1 MPLTALALAL
11 APPAPPPAAA
21 NDIAGNWRI
30 QNKKVVVRIGPCGDS
45 WCGKVTKILVPLPY
59 RKSHDLNNPD
69 PNLRGRSIIGISIL
83 SKLERD
89 DDEWRG
95 EIYDPVHGKTYRS
108 VVWRDGPDTLKVKGC
123 IAIQCK
129 TQVWDRAD

>member
-1 MPLTALALAL
+1 MRAS
-11 APPAPPPAAA
+11 
-21 NDIAGNWRI
+21 I
-30 QNKKVVVRIGPCGDS
+30 
-45 WCGKVTKILVPLPY
+45 
-59 RKSHDLNNPD
+59 
-69 PNLRGRSIIGISIL
+69 RSIIGISIL

-108 VVWRDGPDTLKVKGC
+108 VVWREGPDTLKVKGC
-123 IAIQCK
+123 IAILCK

>member
-69 PNLRGRSIIGISIL
+69 PVLRGRSIIGISIL

-123 IAIQCK
+123 IAILCK

>member
-21 NDIAGNWRI
+21 NDIAGNWRT
-30 QNKKVVVRIGPCGDS
+30 QNKKVMVHIGPCGDS
-45 WCGKVTKILVPLPY
+45 WCGKVTKILIPLPY
-59 RKSHDLNNPD
+59 RKSHDLSNPD
-69 PNLRGRSIIGISIL
+69 PALRGRSIIGISIL

-108 VVWRDGPDTLKVKGC
+108 VVWRDSPDTIKVKGC
-123 IAIQCK
+123 IAILCK